1 MTIQEIAALAGVST
15 ATVSRVFSHH
25 PNIRPELRDRVLA
38 VARRHGYRPRLSAKQ
53 RNVVIVTPYKQLYP
67 AAEFVDM
74 ITSELIRELVS
85 DSFRVEIVPHDN
97 LERLGEISFC
107 GAIGI
112 GIDPP
117 DEWDK
122 WFSAPLII
130 LDKIPR
136 RPVPGVFYV
145 HSDEFQGMELAVGHL
160 AERGC
165 RRVGAILHGAPG
177 CGNVEIRREGIL
189 RALRKFG
196 LPADPAL
203 VKISSEEGFFEEMG
217 KLLQLGA
224 DGVFAGGGGNF
235 GGIAAYCLSFY
246 GRRIPADIRLVSSER
261 HRISRYCIPAQ
272 TTISPDYAGLAAAA
286 VEELRGRLAGEK
298 VPAEVVLPYRLMVRD
313 SS

>member
-25 PNIRPELRDRVLA
+25 PNIRPEVREKVLA

-53 RNVVIVTPYKQLYP
+53 RNVVIITPYKQLYP

-74 ITSELIRELVS
+74 VTSELIRELV
-85 DSFRVEIVPHDN
+85 DGGFRAEILPHDN

-117 DEWDK
+117 EEWDEW
-122 WFSAPLII
+122 FSTPLVV

-136 RPVPGVFYV
+136 RAAPGVLHV

-165 RRVGAILHGAPG
+165 RRIGAILHGAPG

-203 VKISSEEGFFEEMG
+203 VRITGEDGFFEEMG
-217 KLLQLGA
+217 KLLRLGVN
-224 DGVFAGGGGNF
+224 GVFAGGGGNF

-246 GRRIPADIRLVSSER
+246 GKRIPEEIRLVSSER
-261 HRISRYCIPAQ
+261 QRISRYCIPAQ
-272 TTISPDYAGLAAAA
+272 TTISPDYGGLAAAA
-286 VEELRGRLAGEK
+286 VKVLRDRIAGES
-298 VPAEVVLPYRLMVRD
+298 VPAEVVLPYQLLVRD